1 MLSKKYPIILITI
14 MLCSYLAPLLDN
26 QSLDETQE
34 IQETSSRSS
43 ACIGD
48 ICISEVLVN
57 AFGAETGAVG
67 PSDWTSGEWV
77 ELHNSGTSTVD
88 LSTWT
93 IEDHSSRAL
102 TMSTNNVV
110 YPTGASNLD
119 LAAGDYIVLAR
130 NGDSGSCGFCMRNTN
145 GMVNL
150 SSPTAGLVHQI
161 TWSARPTEGVSLIED
176 SSDPA
181 ADWVESG
188 TLSPGEANDGGT
200 PVGPVYFPGDIV
212 INEVMADASPS
223 FDNATYPDGE
233 WVEVYNQGNSAIDMT
248 GWYLSDAVGNV
259 IEFDEEHLIG
269 YSSNPESMIINS
281 GHTRIVAVNGT
292 TSGGVLNNAVE
303 KLRVNWPNGSIGD
316 EVNWTTNEP
325 GFSLSRVAGSDSMYI
340 SAYPT
345 ANQTN
350 LDPME
355 TLPTMTTDVY
365 ITEYLPSTNV
375 SGSFP
380 DGKWIEIVNSG
391 AGVVDVAGWSITNG
405 KGDVLFLDPGTMV
418 YNQTHTGVTE
428 VNPSER
434 RLIGMSNNFDLHDYY
449 EHLVLKDNSGVIIDS
464 AWHGNYFGDNVSM
477 VRDYDNLGDA
487 WIPSN
492 WMTPG
497 EAEPGTEPYVTVD
510 VRFSEILPDGEGSDA
525 QSWPL
530 GEWLELYNNDTMA
543 VDLTGWKLK
552 AANSRSFTLGEYNFP
567 LQSDAI
573 IQPGNVGL
581 IALNGTNSFY
591 LKQSTDIITIV
602 DTNEAIVDTVGWNY
616 SSENVSLIAPGS
628 SHAGYTTANPAGITG
643 WTEPAWSTP
652 NQVNPVWPTYTDS
665 NELIMTEY
673 VGWCDESGNNYDDWI
688 EIYNAGTAP
697 IDLSRW
703 RVDTDSKRHF
713 ITELASVDEVNQ
725 YVVTSNSSTSTI
737 INPGEYTLISL
748 PRSFLMPTDMID
760 LYNPDGLSITSSIA
774 HGEGL
779 SPNTC
784 DSWISEDGENWFAGA
799 YPTPGS
805 ANIQATDFAVAQ
817 DVLMTRISPYDNEF
831 IQIKNIGDSDAF
843 FNGWTISINDG
854 VLYECTIINNMFF
867 APQSTIVFADDS
879 DITDSDGMAEIIQQD
894 TNLLLGEATTY
905 LNFDDIGCSDLY
917 IPDTGVAISI
927 KDSNGDLADTFVFDS
942 GPASQDGWGS
952 EAISVPTTSVS
963 NDEFV
968 YVRGDG
974 CSFLPDTNT
983 ADDWKHHWSIIGG
996 MGTLCLQTTF
1006 AEAQALIIPIIGPH
1020 HGLLELKQFIDD
1032 SQTSLRIQLYQ
1043 MQDSYLVQ
1051 ALLDAL
1057 QRGVSVEL
1065 MLDPGC
1071 YNCNIWSETDLQYKN
1086 DFAYTLIQAGA
1097 TVYEFNTNGNEPYL
1111 YLHSKVAVR
1120 DSSSVWMSSGNWK
1133 SSSIPAP
1140 GVRGNVEWSV
1150 IIDNSEVAQMV
1161 DQQFNLDIHWSELM
1175 SLSDYDSYEFFPPN
1189 TIGGGGVQPAIQAS
1203 VSGEVLTC
1211 PENCV
1216 TKITDFIYSA
1226 DNEVLLSQQTLDVDW
1241 SYGWGDENPIIAA
1254 LHDVANDG
1262 VGVHLIINGA
1272 YLDDDDQEVVDL
1284 FNEVWNGTEGL
1295 DASAIVMS
1303 EDDDVSKLHNKGII
1317 VDGESVLVSSINMGS
1332 SAMNRNREMGIII
1345 HSATITQF
1353 YLDAWHADW
1362 NRLDNVTDTDQDTLT
1377 DKWEVANGLNRTKRI
1392 MPSGVSED
1400 MYDSD
1405 GDGVNNTDEEKQGG
1419 HPLLADT
1426 DGDCAIDSA
1435 EIAWAQ
1441 RTALNSSVENVAI
1454 YDALNLADADGD
1466 GIKDT
1471 DKFGCDL
1478 ISEVEIDAPDEN
1490 QTTDPDAD
1498 DDSDG
1503 IANKNDLCPDTEL
1516 GGLTDLDGCSSD
1528 QLADKAEASDGEKDT
1543 SGSNTMLIVM
1553 LVAAIFTGGAFLIL
1567 KQLEGKA
1574 AEAKDLVSL
1583 EEQEMMLVENTDSVN
1598 TESWSMPVLDGSASE
1613 AVANDA
1619 SDGITDEDLAKFP
1632 GWGAEVIQKYLDNG
1646 WTIEQLAQYYQ
1657 EQVQDNQ

>member
-1 MLSKKYPIILITI
+1 MLNKKYPIILITI
-14 MLCSYLAPLLDN
+14 MLFSYLAPLLDN
-26 QSLDETQE
+26 EALEE
-34 IQETSSRSS
+34 IHEFKETSSRST
-43 ACIGD
+43 ACSGD

-77 ELHNSGTSTVD
+77 EIHNSGTITVD

-93 IEDHSSRAL
+93 IEDHSSRTL

-110 YPTGASNLD
+110 YPTSASNLE
-119 LAAGDYIVLAR
+119 LAPGDYIVLAR
-130 NGDSGSCGFCMRNTN
+130 NGDGGSCGFCMRNTN

-150 SSPTAGLVHQI
+150 TSSTGALVHQI
-161 TWSARPTEGVSLIED
+161 SWSARPSEGVSLVED

-188 TLSPGEANDGGT
+188 TLSPGEANQGGT
-200 PVGPVYFPGDIV
+200 PVGPVYFPGDII

-233 WVEVYNQGNSAIDMT
+233 WIEVYNQGTVAIDMT
-248 GWYLSDAVGNV
+248 GWYLSDAAGNV
-259 IEFDEEHLIG
+259 IEFDQDHLIG
-269 YSSNPESMIINS
+269 YTSNSDSIKINP
-281 GHTRIVAVNGT
+281 GHTRIIAINGT
-292 TSGGVLNNAVE
+292 TSNGVLNNAIE
-303 KLRVNWPNGSIGD
+303 KLRVHWPNGSIGD

-325 GFSLSRVAGSDSMYI
+325 GFSLSRISGSDAMYI

-345 ANQTN
+345 NNITN
-350 LDPME
+350 LDSME
-355 TLPTMTTDVY
+355 NLPTMSTDVF
-365 ITEYLPSTNV
+365 ITEYLPSTNTTGNFPAGKWV
-375 SGSFP
+375 EIFNSGSTM
-380 DGKWIEIVNSG
+380 
-391 AGVVDVAGWSITNG
+391 VDVAGWSITNG
-405 KGDVLFLDPGTMV
+405 KGDLLYFDPGTMV
-418 YNQTHTGVTE
+418 FNQSHTGITE
-428 VNPSER
+428 VNSGER
-434 RLIGMSNNFDLHDYY
+434 RLVSMSNNFELYDFY
-449 EHLVLKDNSGVIIDS
+449 EHLVLKDSNGVIVDT
-464 AWHGNYFGDNVSM
+464 AWHTNYFGDNVSM
-477 VRDYDNLGDA
+477 VRDYDNLGDS

-497 EAEPGTEPYVTVD
+497 EPEPGTVPYVSVD
-510 VRFSEILPDGEGSDA
+510 VMFSEILPDGEGSDS
-525 QSWPL
+525 QLWPL
-530 GEWLELYNNDTMA
+530 GEWIELYNNDSIA
-543 VDLTGWKLK
+543 VDLAGWKLK
-552 AANSRSFTLGEYNFP
+552 ASNSRSFTLGSYNFP
-567 LQSDAI
+567 FQSDAVI
-573 IQPGNVGL
+573 HPGDVGL

-591 LKQSTDIITIV
+591 LKQATDIITLVDNNDGIV
-602 DTNEAIVDTVGWNY
+602 DSVGWNY
-616 SSENVSLIAPGS
+616 SSENNSLIPPGT
-628 SHAGYTTANPAGITG
+628 SHSGYTTTSPSGITG
-643 WTEPAWSTP
+643 WVEPAWSTP
-652 NQVNPVWPTYTDS
+652 NQVNPVWPSYSDS

-673 VGWCDESGNNYDDWI
+673 VGWCDESGSNYDDWI
-688 EIYNAGTAP
+688 EIYNNGTTP

-703 RVDTDSKRHF
+703 RIDTDNMRHF
-713 ITELASVDEVNQ
+713 ITSLAVVDDINQ
-725 YVVTSNSSTSTI
+725 YIVSPDISMSTI
-737 INPGEYTLISL
+737 LNPGEYTLVNL
-748 PRSFLMPTDMID
+748 PRSFLMPIDTID
-760 LYNPDGLSITSSIA
+760 LFNPDGLSVTTSNI

-784 DSWISEDGENWFAGA
+784 ESWISDDGENWFAGA
-799 YPTPGS
+799 YPTPGA
-805 ANIQATDFAVAQ
+805 ANIQSTDFAVAQ
-817 DVLMTRISPYDNEF
+817 DIVMTRVSPYDNEF
-831 IQIKNIGDSDAF
+831 IQIKNIGNKDAF
-843 FNGWTISINDG
+843 LNGWTININDG
-854 VLYECTIINNMFF
+854 VVYECTIMNNMFF
-867 APQSTIVFADDS
+867 SPQSTIVFADKS
-879 DITDSDGMAEIIQQD
+879 DITDSDGMAEIIDQD
-894 TNLLLGEATTY
+894 TNLLLGDATTY
-905 LNFDDIGCSDLY
+905 LNFDEIGCSGFY
-917 IPDTGVAISI
+917 IPDSGVAISI
-927 KDSNGDLADTFVFDS
+927 KDPNGDLADTFVFDS
-942 GPASQDGWGS
+942 GPASQDGWSS
-952 EAISVPTTSVS
+952 EAISIPSSSVA

-974 CSFLPDTNT
+974 CSLLPDTDT
-983 ADDWKHHWSIIGG
+983 ADDWKHHWSITGG
-996 MGTLCLQTTF
+996 MGTLCLQSAF
-1006 AEAQALIIPIIGPH
+1006 EESQALITPIIGPQ

-1043 MQDSYLVQ
+1043 MQDAYLVQ

-1057 QRGVSVEL
+1057 QRGVTVEI

-1086 DFAYTLIQAGA
+1086 DFAYALIQAGA
-1097 TVYEFNTNGNEPYL
+1097 VVYEFNTNGNEPYL

-1133 SSSIPAP
+1133 SSSVPAP
-1140 GVRGNVEWSV
+1140 GVRGNVEWSI

-1161 DQQFNLDIHWSELM
+1161 DQQFSLDIHWSELM
-1175 SLSDYDSYEFFPPN
+1175 SLGDYDSYIFYPPN
-1189 TIGGGGVQPAIQAS
+1189 TIGGGGVQSVIQAT

-1216 TKITDFIYSA
+1216 TKITEFIRSA
-1226 DNEVLLSQQTLDVDW
+1226 DSEVLLSLQTLDVDW
-1241 SYGWGDENPIIAA
+1241 SYGWGDENPIITA
-1254 LHDVANDG
+1254 LHDVATEG

-1345 HSATITQF
+1345 HSATVTQF
-1353 YLDAWHADW
+1353 YLDAWHVDW
-1362 NRLDNVTDTDQDTLT
+1362 NRLDNVTDSDQDSLT

-1400 MYDSD
+1400 MFDSD

-1454 YDALNLADADGD
+1454 YDALNMADADGD

-1478 ISEVEIDAPDEN
+1478 SSDVDTVEPDAN
-1490 QTTDPDAD
+1490 QTVDPDAD

-1516 GGLTDLDGCSSD
+1516 GGLTDLEGCSSE
-1528 QLADKAEASDGEKDT
+1528 QLADKADASDGEKDT
-1543 SGSNTMLIVM
+1543 SGPNTMLIVM
-1553 LVAAIFTGGAFLIL
+1553 LVAGIFTVGAFLIL
-1567 KQLEGKA
+1567 KQLESKA
-1574 AEAKDLVSL
+1574 TEAKNLVSL
-1583 EEQEMMLVENTDSVN
+1583 EEQEMMLMENYDSVN
-1598 TESWSMPVLDGSASE
+1598 TESWSMPVLDGSGGEVVGETSSGI
-1613 AVANDA
+1613 
-1619 SDGITDEDLAKFP
+1619 SDSDLAKFP
-1632 GWGAEVIQKYLDNG
+1632 GWGEEIIQRYLDNG
-1646 WTIEQLAQYYQ
+1646 WTIEQLAEYYQ
-1657 EQVQDNQ
+1657 EQVRDNQ

>member
-1 MLSKKYPIILITI
+1 MLNKKYPIILITI

-26 QSLDETQE
+26 ESLEETKVV
-34 IQETSSRSS
+34 QETSSRSS
-43 ACIGD
+43 ACISD
-48 ICISEVLVN
+48 VCISEVLVN
-57 AFGAETGAVG
+57 AFGSETGAVG

-93 IEDHSSRAL
+93 IDDHYDRPL

-110 YPTGASNLD
+110 YPTSASNLD
-119 LAAGDYIVLAR
+119 LGAGDYIVLAR
-130 NGDSGSCGFCMRNTN
+130 NGDGGSCGFCMKNSN

-150 SSPTAGLVHQI
+150 KDSLGNLVHSI
-161 TWSARPTEGVSLIED
+161 TWTTSPTEGTSLVED
-176 SSDPA
+176 NSDPA

-188 TLSPGEANDGGT
+188 TLSPGEANQGGT
-200 PVGPVYFPGDIV
+200 PVGPVYFPGDLV

-223 FDNATYPDGE
+223 FDNATYPGGE
-233 WVEVYNQGNSAIDMT
+233 WVEVYNQGTTTIDMT
-248 GWYLSDAVGNV
+248 GWYLTDAAGNV
-259 IEFDEEHLIG
+259 VEFDQDHLIG
-269 YSSNPESMIINS
+269 YSSNVDSLKINP
-281 GHTRIVAVNGT
+281 GHTRIIAVNGS
-292 TSGGVLNNAVE
+292 TSSGVLNNAIE
-303 KLRVNWPNGSIGD
+303 KLRVHWPNGSIGD

-325 GFSLSRVAGSDSMYI
+325 GFSLSRISGSDGMYI
-340 SAYPT
+340 SAHPT
-345 ANQTN
+345 INMTN
-350 LDPME
+350 LDTME
-355 TLPTMTTDVY
+355 SLPTMTGDIY
-365 ITEYLPSTNV
+365 LTEYLPSTNTT
-375 SGSFP
+375 GNFP
-380 DGKWIEIVNSG
+380 NGKWIEIVNNGSNMI
-391 AGVVDVAGWSITNG
+391 DVAGWSLTNG
-405 KGDVLFLDPGTMV
+405 KGDILYFDPGTMIF
-418 YNQTHTGVTE
+418 NQTHTGVTQ
-428 VNPSER
+428 VNNGER
-434 RLIGMSNNFDLHDYY
+434 RLVSMSNNFDLYDYY
-449 EHLVLKDNSGVIIDS
+449 EHLVLKDNNGIIVDS
-464 AWHGNYFGDNVSM
+464 AWHSNYFGENVSM
-477 VRDYDNLGDA
+477 IRDYDNLGYA

-497 EAEPGTEPYVTVD
+497 EAEPGTEPYVSVD
-510 VRFSEILPDGEGSDA
+510 VIFTEILPDGEGSDT

-530 GEWLELYNNDTMA
+530 GEWIEVYNNDSIA
-543 VDLTGWKLK
+543 VDLAGWKLK
-552 AANSRSFTLGEYNFP
+552 ASNSRSFTLGGYNFP
-567 LQSDAI
+567 LQSDAV
-573 IQPGNVGL
+573 IQPGAVGL

-591 LKQSTDIITIV
+591 LKQTNDIITLVDSSGGIV
-602 DTNEAIVDTVGWNY
+602 DSVGWNY
-616 SSENVSLIAPGS
+616 SYENKSLIAPGS
-628 SHAGYTTANPAGITG
+628 SHAGYTTANPSGVTG
-643 WTEPAWSTP
+643 WVEPAWSTP
-652 NQVNPVWPTYTDS
+652 NQVNPVWPAYSDS

-673 VGWCDESGNNYDDWI
+673 VGWCDQSGNNYDDWI
-688 EIYNAGTAP
+688 EIYNNGTTP

-703 RVDTDSKRHF
+703 RIDTDNMRFF
-713 ITELASVDEVNQ
+713 ITELAAVDSMNQ
-725 YVVTSNSSTSTI
+725 YMVVADNSISTI

-748 PRSFLMPTDMID
+748 PRSSLMPIDVID
-760 LYNPDGLSITSSIA
+760 LYNPDGLSITNSNA

-779 SPNTC
+779 TPSTC
-784 DSWISEDGENWFAGA
+784 DSWISDDGENWFAGA
-799 YPTPGS
+799 YPTPGI
-805 ANIQATDFAVAQ
+805 ANVQATDFAVAQ
-817 DVLMTRISPYDNEF
+817 DIVMTRISPYDNEF
-831 IQIKNIGDSDAF
+831 IQIKNIGDNDAF
-843 FNGWTISINDG
+843 LNGWTININDG
-854 VLYECTIINNMFF
+854 TLYECTIINNMFF
-867 APQSTIVFADDS
+867 SPQSTIVFADSS
-879 DITDSDGMAEIIQQD
+879 DITDSDGMAEVISDD

-942 GPASQDGWGS
+942 GPASQDGWSS
-952 EAISVPTTSVS
+952 EAISIPTSSVS

-974 CSFLPDTNT
+974 CALLPDTNT
-983 ADDWKHHWSIIGG
+983 AEDWKHHWSITGG
-996 MGTLCLQTTF
+996 MGTLCLQTSF
-1006 AEAQALIIPIIGPH
+1006 DESQALITPIIGPQ

-1043 MQDSYLVQ
+1043 MQDAYLVQ

-1057 QRGVSVEL
+1057 QRGVSVEI

-1097 TVYEFNTNGNEPYL
+1097 TVYEFNTDGNEPYL

-1133 SSSIPAP
+1133 SSSVPAP
-1140 GVRGNVEWSV
+1140 GVRGNVEWSI
-1150 IIDNSEVAQMV
+1150 IIDNLDVAQMV
-1161 DQQFNLDIHWSELM
+1161 DQQFSLDIHWSELM
-1175 SLSDYDSYEFFPPN
+1175 SLSDYDSYDFFTPN
-1189 TIGGGGVQPAIQAS
+1189 TIGGGGVQSAIQAS

-1216 TKITDFIYSA
+1216 TKITEFIRSA
-1226 DNEVLLSQQTLDVDW
+1226 NSEVLLSQQTLDVDW
-1241 SYGWGDENPIIAA
+1241 SYGWGDENPIITA
-1254 LHDVANDG
+1254 LHDVAMDG

-1332 SAMNRNREMGIII
+1332 SAMNRNREMGVII
-1345 HSATITQF
+1345 HSAIVTQF
-1353 YLDAWHADW
+1353 YLDAWHVDW

-1392 MPSGVSED
+1392 MPNGVSED
-1400 MYDSD
+1400 KYDSD

-1454 YDALNLADADGD
+1454 YDALNMEDADGD

-1471 DKFGCDL
+1471 EKFGCDL
-1478 ISEVEIDAPDEN
+1478 SSDVDTTEPDTN
-1490 QTTDPDAD
+1490 QTVDPDAD

-1528 QLADKAEASDGEKDT
+1528 QLADKADASDGEKDT
-1543 SGSNTMLIVM
+1543 SGPNTMLIVM
-1553 LVAAIFTGGAFLIL
+1553 IVAAIFTAGAFLIL
-1567 KQLEGKA
+1567 KQLESKA
-1574 AEAKDLVSL
+1574 TEAKDLVSL
-1583 EEQEMMLVENTDSVN
+1583 EEQEMMLMENSDSVD
-1598 TESWSMPVLDGSASE
+1598 TEDWSMPVLDGSGGE
-1613 AVANDA
+1613 VVAEI
-1619 SDGITDEDLAKFP
+1619 SSGITDADLAKFP
-1632 GWGAEVIQKYLDNG
+1632 GWGADVIQRYLDSG
-1646 WTIEQLAQYYQ
+1646 WTIEQLAEYYQ